1 MDKIEEIKRE
11 ITKVKHPEFKK
22 DLISLG
28 MFGEAIKTDDGF
40 QIKLKTPTN
49 DRKLQI
55 GIEAQVRQFLSKI
68 PDIGKVKIKFEVDPN
83 LALDD
88 GNKIPGVKRIV
99 AIGSGK
105 GGVGKS
111 TVTSN
116 LAMGLASRGLK
127 VGVLDADI
135 YGPSIG
141 KLFGIDGRVA
151 LKTDEDRIFPV
162 EKYGVKIISMAFMV
176 DENQPIVWRGPM
188 LGKAIEQFLYDVYWG
203 ELDYLLIDLPPGTG
217 DVQLS
222 LGQLVEVTGSIVVT
236 TPQSV
241 ATLDAKKA
249 CAMFQTVKIPILGII
264 ENMSY
269 FIPPD
274 MPDKK
279 YPIFGE
285 GGGESLA
292 ASAKTKLLGKVPML
306 MEVMKAGESGT
317 PIVHLDKNSA
327 ITKSYADI
335 IDVMEKEILTWE

>member
-1 MDKIEEIKRE
+1 MDKIEEIKKE
-11 ITKVKHPEFKK
+11 ISKVKHPEFKK

-28 MFGEAIKTDDGF
+28 MFGEAIKTEDGF
-40 QIKLKTPTN
+40 QVKLKTPTN

-55 GIEAQVRQFLSKI
+55 GIEAQVRQFLTKI

-83 LALDD
+83 LLMDD

-116 LAMGLASRGLK
+116 LALALSSLGFK
-127 VGVLDADI
+127 VGILDADI

-151 LKTDEDRIFPV
+151 LKTDEDRIFPI
-162 EKYGVKIISMAFMV
+162 EKYGIKIISMAFMV
-176 DENQPIVWRGPM
+176 DESQPIVWRGPM
-188 LGKAIEQFLYDVYWG
+188 LGKAVEQFLYDVIWG
-203 ELDYLLIDLPPGTG
+203 QLDYLLIDLPPGTG

-285 GGGESLA
+285 GGGEKLA
-292 ASAKTKLLGKVPML
+292 DSFKTKLLGKVPML
-306 MEVMKAGESGT
+306 MEVMKAGETGN
-317 PIVHLDKNSA
+317 PIVNQDKNSP
-327 ITKSYADI
+327 ITKAYSEI
-335 IDVMEKEILTWE
+335 ISVMEKEILNWE